1 MIQTYNEF
9 KVTYVEGKVSE
20 KKQTKRGTVRIS
32 EQTANTNNIY
42 SNSTGLL
49 YELSDEQ
56 PEEKKKIGRPPKTEI
71 K

>member
-9 KVTYVEGKVSE
+9 KVTYVKGKVSE

-56 PEEKKKIGRPPKTEI
+56 PEEKKKIGRPPKTET